1 MPFASASLLIIIFVL
16 CLFAKLGGE
25 HSVFRKHNIL
35 LTYCLVALSLTYPFL
50 FFGTLFALSFLYILD
65 RGVEYVNW
73 PKLLPPTDIIQYDGP
88 GFRTGP
94 HGRGKGL
101 SKLPIPLSLRRLWMN
116 GRRKASIPH
125 KLEEIEMG
133 NGSSASRLTSRKRFE

>member
-1 MPFASASLLIIIFVL
+1 MPFVSASLLMIMVVL
-16 CLFAKLGGE
+16 YLFAKLGGE
-25 HSVFRKHNIL
+25 HSVFRRL
-35 LTYCLVALSLTYPFL
+35 CTLTYCLVALSLTYPFL
-50 FFGTLFALSFLYILD
+50 FFGTLFAFSFLYILD

-73 PKLLPPTDIIQYDGP
+73 PKLIPPTDVIQYDGP

-94 HGRGKGL
+94 QGRGKGL
-101 SKLPIPLSLRRLWMN
+101 SKLPIPLSLRRLWIN
-116 GRRKASIPH
+116 GRRKTSIPH